1 MATIGFLGLGT
12 MGSPM
17 ATNLV
22 RAGHHVVGWNRT
34 AAKGEALAAAG
45 GRLVATAAEAA
56 AGASIVVTCLS
67 DSPDV
72 RELVLGGGG
81 VLAAMHPGT
90 VLVDCSTILPEVAR
104 EIAAAAAAAGV
115 HALDAPVSGGEHGAV
130 AGTLSIMV
138 GGTAEGFAL
147 AEPALSAMGA
157 TIVHVG
163 PAGSGQLVKA
173 ANQLIIA
180 GTLEVLAEALV
191 LLQAAGVDRA
201 AAVEA
206 LGGGMAGSRIL
217 ERKAPMM
224 LTGEMGATFRAAL
237 HDKDLGIVEQTARS
251 LGVPTPV
258 GDVVRRLMHDV
269 VEAGWGE
276 LDHAALYL
284 LAERSAGRAA
294 GQG

>member
-1 MATIGFLGLGT
+1 MATIAVIGLGT
-12 MGSPM
+12 MGNPM
-17 ATNLV
+17 AVNLV
-22 RAGHHVVGWNRT
+22 RAGHDVVGWNRT
-34 AAKGEALAAAG
+34 PAKAAALLAAG
-45 GRLVATAAEAA
+45 GRTAATPAEAA
-56 AGASIVVTCLS
+56 ADAEVVVTCLS

-72 RELVLGGGG
+72 RDVVLGNGG
-81 VLAAMHPGT
+81 VLAAMSAGS

-104 EIAAAAAAAGV
+104 EIAAAAEAVGV
-115 HALDAPVSGGEHGAV
+115 HALDAPVSGGEHGAI

-138 GGTAEGFAL
+138 GGSAEAFGL
-147 AEPALSAMGA
+147 AHPALSAMGS

-163 PAGSGQLVKA
+163 PPGSGQLVKA

-217 ERKAPMM
+217 ERKGPMM
-224 LTGEMGATFRAAL
+224 LSGEMAATFRAAL
-237 HDKDLGIVEQTARS
+237 HDKDLGIVEQTARD

-258 GDVVRRLMHDV
+258 GDVVHRLMHEV
-269 VEAGWGE
+269 VEAGWGD

-284 LAERSAGRAA
+284 LAERSAGRR
-294 GQG
+294 

>member
-1 MATIGFLGLGT
+1 MATIAVLGLGT

-17 ATNLV
+17 AVNLV
-22 RAGHHVVGWNRT
+22 RAGHDVVGWNRT
-34 AAKGEALAAAG
+34 AAKAEPLRAAG
-45 GRLVATAAEAA
+45 GRVAATPAAAA
-56 AGASIVVTCLS
+56 AGAAVVVTCLS

-72 RELVLGGGG
+72 REVVLGDAG
-81 VLAAMHPGT
+81 VLAAVAPGAM
-90 VLVDCSTILPEVAR
+90 LVDCSTILPEVSR
-104 EIAAAAAAAGV
+104 EIAAAAESRGV
-115 HALDAPVSGGEHGAV
+115 HALDAPVSGGEHGAI

-138 GGTAEGFAL
+138 GGSAEAFAL
-147 AEPALSAMGA
+147 AQPVLTAIGS

-163 PAGSGQLVKA
+163 PPGSGQLVKA

-224 LTGEMGATFRAAL
+224 LAGEMAPTFRAAL
-237 HDKDLGIVEQTARS
+237 HDKDLGIVEQTACD

-258 GDVVRRLMHDV
+258 GDVVRRLMHEV

-284 LAERSAGRAA
+284 LAERSAEQA
-294 GQG
+294 